1 MIWRYPVLLSTVLYS
16 FDIDQCRGSCSGPP
30 TILPVYRFGNY
41 PAANPDA
48 GAATGALG
56 LIATTSAD
64 CGAARC
70 STQVAARAP
79 AMK

>member
-1 MIWRYPVLLSTVLYS
+1 MIGRYRVLLSTVLYI

-30 TILPVYRFGNY
+30 TTVPVYRFGKY

-48 GAATGALG
+48 GAATGASG

-70 STQVAARAP
+70 SPQVAARAP
-79 AMK
+79 A